1 MNIWWN
7 SELQV
12 MKQEEFYSSDIFFDV
27 LFLQTEEKPDIQEPL
42 KIKIETTTPGVED
55 KPKPNPSPTRLLTTL
70 LSSKTSKVEDLKE
83 LKEVGI
89 VLCTMQT
96 GTKLLRGVLCF
107 YSGLSLIKFWK
118 A

>member
-1 MNIWWN
+1 MNIWWK

-107 YSGLSLIKFWK
+107 YSGLSLI
-118 A
+118 

>member
-12 MKQEEFYSSDIFFDV
+12 MKQEEFYSSDIF
-27 LFLQTEEKPDIQEPL
+27 LMCYFLQTEEKPDIQEPL
-42 KIKIETTTPGVED
+42 KIKIEATTPGVED

-107 YSGLSLIKFWK
+107 YSGLSLI
-118 A
+118 

>member
-7 SELQV
+7 SVLQI
-12 MKQEEFYSSDIFFDV
+12 MKQEELFFKYFFNV

-89 VLCTMQT
+89 VLCTIQT
-96 GTKLLRGVLCF
+96 RTKLLRGVLCF
-107 YSGLSLIKFWK
+107 YSGLSLI
-118 A
+118 

>member
-7 SELQV
+7 SVLQI
-12 MKQEEFYSSDIFFDV
+12 MKQEELFFKYFFNV

-83 LKEVGI
+83 LKEVGK
-89 VLCTMQT
+89 V
-96 GTKLLRGVLCF
+96 
-107 YSGLSLIKFWK
+107 
-118 A
+118 